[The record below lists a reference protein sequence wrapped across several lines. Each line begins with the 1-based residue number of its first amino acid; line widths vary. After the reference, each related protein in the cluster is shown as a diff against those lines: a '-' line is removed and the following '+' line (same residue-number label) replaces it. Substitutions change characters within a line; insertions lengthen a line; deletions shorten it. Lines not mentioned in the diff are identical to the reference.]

1 MIYNRQTNC
10 YKCKNRLSIRND
22 YHSQCSNPDSKM
34 TGNETAIK
42 KGWFDYPNNFDPIWK
57 TKKCTNFKAG
67 GA

>member
-1 MIYNRQTNC
+1 
-10 YKCKNRLSIRND
+10 
-22 YHSQCSNPDSKM
+22 M